1 MTTSA
6 NVTSRRGS
14 PAGALRRLP
23 RWAVP
28 VVSAAVAA
36 AVWWVGDAAGV
47 TLAARSGAATRAVD
61 VVDVVVAAVVVALL
75 GWAAR
80 AVVARARRGRPGD
93 GERAWLVLCG
103 VVLLVSLL
111 GPLGGTTPGAV
122 AVLLAEHVAVGA
134 VVALG
139 LRR

>member
-1 MTTSA
+1 MTTSG
-6 NVTSRRGS
+6 NVTGRRAT
-14 PAGALRRLP
+14 PAGTPRRLP
-23 RWAVP
+23 RGAVP
-28 VVSAAVAA
+28 VVAAVAAA
-36 AVWWVGDAAGV
+36 AVWWVGDATGV
-47 TLAARSGAATRAVD
+47 TLAARSGAATRTVG

-75 GWAAR
+75 GWAVR
-80 AVVARARRGRPGD
+80 ALVARSRRGRPGN
-93 GERAWLVLCG
+93 GERAWFVLCG